1 MQTQA
6 QCFEK
11 IQEIADHIGHLIKDE
26 AARLMHTGGIDLDE
40 YEDNYLAPQ
49 ILIVV
54 SLLNLAE
61 KYIPA
66 NRKEIGAEIL
76 NLRCF

>member
-1 MQTQA
+1 
-6 QCFEK
+6 
-11 IQEIADHIGHLIKDE
+11 
-26 AARLMHTGGIDLDE
+26 MHTGGIDLNE

-66 NRKEIGAEIL
+66 DRKEIGAETL